1 MSDKIDKSTF
11 FRVQACLICIKERKH
26 RMEWELTFGDANE
39 ISKTI
44 DSIRDTRLTA
54 TCCDGHRRSSERRAR
69 GARTERGRAATETAE
84 RGSTRERSAA
94 ARAGSALPSEHEFVV
109 ASRGA
114 CCLLLLVGAQS
125 CAPPSHCPRE
135 RCAFRAIVDQ
145 SAI

>member
-1 MSDKIDKSTF
+1 
-11 FRVQACLICIKERKH
+11 
-26 RMEWELTFGDANE
+26 MEIYFDDTNK

-54 TCCDGHRRSSERRAR
+54 TCCDGRRRSSERRAR
-69 GARTERGRAATETAE
+69 GAQTERGRATAETAE
-84 RGSTRERSAA
+84 GLDARTKRC
-94 ARAGSALPSEHEFVV
+94 RAGWLEVLSEHEFVV
-109 ASRGA
+109 ASRGV

-125 CAPPSHCPRE
+125 CAPPSYCPRE